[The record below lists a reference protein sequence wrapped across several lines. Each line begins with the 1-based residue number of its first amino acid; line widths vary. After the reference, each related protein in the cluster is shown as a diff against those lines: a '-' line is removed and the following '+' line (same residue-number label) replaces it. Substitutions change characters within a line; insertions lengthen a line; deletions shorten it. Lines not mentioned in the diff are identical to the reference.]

1 MYLSIY
7 LSRHQVAHTWWGLLM
22 PSCIGGDT
30 CALGQFIVDL
40 SSRPAA
46 MPLLA
51 QVLVAFSRQMELMFS
66 SQSLKRKAPTLDRSK
81 ALVFSWCSELDGDGS
96 TSREASPYV
105 AAYQVNGLN
114 GMIGCTNVS
123 LATDKGWVS
132 GLPLQDTI
140 VVDGSKNYA
149 VLAPPAVFRVCFV
162 LCL

>member
-7 LSRHQVAHTWWGLLM
+7 LSRHQVAHTWWGLVM

-66 SQSLKRKAPTLDRSK
+66 SQSLKRKVPTLDRSK
-81 ALVFSWCSELDGDGS
+81 ALVFSWC
-96 TSREASPYV
+96 TSISSPDLSAGYAIGYV
-105 AAYQVNGLN
+105 L
-114 GMIGCTNVS
+114 
-123 LATDKGWVS
+123 
-132 GLPLQDTI
+132 
-140 VVDGSKNYA
+140 
-149 VLAPPAVFRVCFV
+149 
-162 LCL
+162 